1 MKTMDPITMILVPLA
16 AIAVVGFAMILFGI
30 VVWRRRRTQI

>member
-1 MKTMDPITMILVPLA
+1 MDISMILVPVA

-30 VVWRRRRTQI
+30 VILRRRRT